1 MASGTIHSISSIEG
15 NGLIRPNNGGPPI
28 PFDQD
33 DTIETSTL
41 HEIRNKSL
49 TQSLVGSTVSYI
61 YDGGS
66 GKAKYVRIA

>member
-1 MASGTIHSISSIEG
+1 MSGTILSVSSTEG
-15 NGLIRPNNGGPPI
+15 FGLINPDNGGPPL

-33 DTIETSTL
+33 DTIETTTL

-49 TQSLVGSTVSYI
+49 SQSLVGTTVTYV
-61 YDGGS
+61 YDGAS